1 MHLRRFT
8 PLLVLASGM
17 LAGCLFSPEKKPP
30 LVADPI
36 EYLEPGTPNAVLQN
50 MVTAYEARDSVATAV
65 VYDVAYEGTST
76 DLASPTPAV
85 YNLTWFDEKHHVA
98 VLKNNPNI
106 ANISVQLGSQTTWR
120 RLPPEAGDPQDWAVL
135 QIDQANIQ
143 ITDVNTG
150 FLYQAQNNKMLYT
163 FIPTVAAPGDTTWKI
178 VRWTEVR
185 N

>member
-1 MHLRRFT
+1 VFLSAA
-8 PLLVLASGM
+8 VLAFALG
-17 LAGCLFSPEKKPP
+17 GCGNDDKVVTGGGGAIAILPT
-30 LVADPI
+30 
-36 EYLEPGTPNAVLQN
+36 TPQN
-50 MVTAYEARDSVATAV
+50 TLLLMVEAYVGRDSVATEGI
-65 VYDVAYEGTST
+65 YDVAYEGTST

-106 ANISVQLGSQTTWR
+106 ANISVQLGSQTAWR

-135 QIDQANIQ
+135 QIDRANIQ
-143 ITDVNTG
+143 ITDVSSG